1 MFCIQLEY
9 VDIDPGMDDVS
20 SIFVGYDALKCFV
33 MLVISLLSL
42 SLSST

>member
-9 VDIDPGMDDVS
+9 VDMDPVMDVS

-33 MLVISLLSL
+33 MLVISLVSLSL
-42 SLSST
+42 SL